1 MSVEI
6 KRDSGDQGVLDTN
19 PEKGAVESF
28 SEFSKRFAEFKK
40 NYLEYLKGTASAR
53 ENRRRHDPVYVA
65 TIPRE
70 Y

>member
-1 MSVEI
+1 MSVET
-6 KRDSGDQGVLDTN
+6 KRDSGDQRALDTN

-28 SEFSKRFAEFKK
+28 SEFSKRFAEFNK

-53 ENRRRHDPVYVA
+53 EDRRRHDPLYVA
-65 TIPRE
+65 TIPDG